1 MRSSRRTA
9 RHILEDT
16 YALAYPAL
24 RSAVREFPRAI
35 QHPVGVHFG
44 WWDREGNSLRSN
56 PGKSLRSALVILS
69 CRALGGGDHQALPA
83 ALAVEMVHNASL
95 LHDDII
101 DNDRLRRGRASLWSA
116 MGVPAAILAGDALFF
131 GSLHALTGAPHAG
144 RTVPVLLSA
153 VQNLIEGEYVDTL
166 MEKDATAT
174 LDDALVMIAGKTAE
188 LLSCACT
195 LGAILSGADDERV
208 QHLGRFGLLLGVAF
222 QCTDDVLGIWGDP
235 EATGKPAM
243 SDLRSRKFSVPV
255 ALALNENGP
264 PGERLRALYR
274 REEPPTEAECRTIA
288 DELERDGVRE
298 AVVDLAGENAG
309 EALAALHS
317 CGPDPVTSE
326 ELAEL
331 TKMILE
337 RSS

>member
-44 WWDREGNSLRSN
+44 WWDQEETHGGRIRKAPCGLLCVLLPGPGRRHHPRPARSPRRGDGAQRLTAARRHHRQPPAAQRPRIPVVGHGSTRRDPRRRRPVLR
-56 PGKSLRSALVILS
+56 
-69 CRALGGGDHQALPA
+69 LPA
-83 ALAVEMVHNASL
+83 CL
-95 LHDDII
+95 
-101 DNDRLRRGRASLWSA
+101 DRRTARR
-116 MGVPAAILAGDALFF
+116 P
-131 GSLHALTGAPHAG
+131 
-144 RTVPVLLSA
+144 TVLVSPSA

-208 QHLGRFGLLLGVAF
+208 QHLGRV
-222 QCTDDVLGIWGDP
+222 
-235 EATGKPAM
+235 
-243 SDLRSRKFSVPV
+243 RSPVGRRVPV
-255 ALALNENGP
+255 H
-264 PGERLRALYR
+264 R
-274 REEPPTEAECRTIA
+274 RRPRNLGGSRGHRETGHVRSAVTEF
-288 DELERDGVRE
+288 
-298 AVVDLAGENAG
+298 
-309 EALAALHS
+309 
-317 CGPDPVTSE
+317 
-326 ELAEL
+326 
-331 TKMILE
+331 
-337 RSS
+337 SSR